1 MAKVQIK
8 SEKLSRSGEIFLSID
23 ILLSNNRTTKIHL
36 CFLGNGNTMSLGDAC
51 ACLYNNCLHKK
62 VVASIS
68 DLIYGDHFWGLGAGF
83 INYHLYKI
91 STPPIL

>member
-1 MAKVQIK
+1 MVLQSTGVWKYPKNLLIIDNVLSLVLSFRQAK
-8 SEKLSRSGEIFLSID
+8 
-23 ILLSNNRTTKIHL
+23 H
-36 CFLGNGNTMSLGDAC
+36 
-51 ACLYNNCLHKK
+51 NCLHKK

>member
-8 SEKLSRSGEIFLSID
+8 SEKLIPFGGIFLSID

-51 ACLYNNCLHKK
+51 A
-62 VVASIS
+62 
-68 DLIYGDHFWGLGAGF
+68 
-83 INYHLYKI
+83 
-91 STPPIL
+91 

>member
-1 MAKVQIK
+1 MILQPTEVWKYPKNLLIKDNTLSLVLSFRQAK
-8 SEKLSRSGEIFLSID
+8 
-23 ILLSNNRTTKIHL
+23 H
-36 CFLGNGNTMSLGDAC
+36 
-51 ACLYNNCLHKK
+51 NCLHKK